1 MIKKFTTVLFFA
13 ALAYAG
19 YGQNNVGIGTN
30 TPDASAILELSNT
43 SKGLLVPRMTGAE
56 RVAIATPANG
66 LLVYDI
72 TDNCF
77 YYFKT
82 GTGWQSLCQTGG
94 VTGPTG
100 PTGAQGN
107 TGAAGATGPAGLT
120 GPTGDTGPQGQAGAT
135 GNTGP
140 AGATGATGAQ
150 GTAGLTGP
158 TGPTGAGTTGPT
170 GDTGPQGLPG
180 NTGPTGAGTTGAT
193 GAQGA
198 TGPTG
203 DTGAQGLQGNTGATG
218 AAGATG
224 ATGVQGLQGNTGAT
238 GATGAQGNTGP
249 TGDTGPQGLQG
260 IAGPTG
266 ATGTAGATGVAG
278 PTGPT
283 GPLGPASGDLS
294 GNYPGPNVVGIRGVP
309 VSATAPT
316 NNQFLVYNGTDWA
329 PNDGNGLFWRVTG
342 NSGTTPVTNFIG
354 TTDARDFVV
363 RANNTERMRVLSTGN
378 IGIGTTTP
386 IAPLEVYSTG
396 VDALYG
402 HSANVGGWL
411 GRETN
416 ISIGVP
422 IQTLNGAGVFA
433 NNPAAGYAS
442 IFSQSTGAATVA
454 SNISYSDVWIANY
467 NLVQNGSA
475 TFNPSTV
482 YGQLNVTN
490 TALGGS
496 QIAMRGFNNRGTIT
510 GNPGYSIGV
519 EGLANSQNQDGIGV
533 RGISYSNA
541 TISVGGYFEGYNYA
555 GTSYAYAYVGGR
567 TAGANYKIYGTGTV
581 NEIIPTPNHGRVTL
595 TCPESPEYWYMDY
608 GTIKLVNGRAHV
620 TLDPILKDI
629 IVVDAGNPLKVICQ
643 PGFENCKGV
652 AVINKTESGFDIVEL
667 SGGTGNGDIDY
678 QIIAKPKTNY
688 GIGRFSQAPGPGYL
702 KADAEPTAAKAANQP
717 NPNGIFTWPADH
729 IVYNYNPEN
738 YVGIGDVIPAG
749 PNAGKIK
756 LGNGKYGEA
765 VPLDKRNLAK

>member
-1 MIKKFTTVLFFA
+1 MIKKFTSVVFFA
-13 ALAYAG
+13 VLVQAG

-56 RVAIATPANG
+56 RVAIAAPANG
-66 LLVYDI
+66 LLVYDV

-77 YYFKT
+77 YYFKS
-82 GTGWQSLCQTGG
+82 GTGWQSLCQAGG

-100 PTGAQGN
+100 ATGAQGS
-107 TGAAGATGPAGLT
+107 TGA
-120 GPTGDTGPQGQAGAT
+120 TGDTGPQGTVGV
-135 GNTGP
+135 TGP
-140 AGATGATGAQ
+140 AGATG
-150 GTAGLTGP
+150 
-158 TGPTGAGTTGPT
+158 PTGAGTTGATGPT
-170 GDTGPQGLPG
+170 GDTGPQGLQGNTGPAGATGAAGTPGVTGPTGPQGLQG

-193 GAQGA
+193 GD
-198 TGPTG
+198 TGP
-203 DTGAQGLQGNTGATG
+203 QGLQGPTGATG
-218 AAGATG
+218 S
-224 ATGVQGLQGNTGAT
+224 QGLQGNTGAT
-238 GATGAQGNTGP
+238 GATGAQGTTGP
-249 TGDTGPQGLQG
+249 TGDTGPQGLQ
-260 IAGPTG
+260 
-266 ATGTAGATGVAG
+266 GTAGATGVAG

-294 GNYPGPNVVGIRGVP
+294 GNYPAPNVVGIRGVP

-342 NSGTTPVTNFIG
+342 NSGTTPATNFIG

-378 IGIGTTTP
+378 VGIGTTTP
-386 IAPLEVYSTG
+386 VAPLEVYSTG

-482 YGQLNVTN
+482 YGQLNITN

-496 QIAMRGFNNRGTIT
+496 QIAVRGFNNRGTIA
-510 GNPGYSIGV
+510 GNPGYSIGI
-519 EGLANSQNQDGIGV
+519 EGFANSQNQDGIGV
-533 RGISYSNA
+533 RGLSYSTA
-541 TISVGGYFEGYNYA
+541 TISMGGYFEGSNYA

-581 NEIIPTPNHGRVTL
+581 NEIIPTPTHGRITL

-667 SGGTGNGDIDY
+667 SGGTGSGDIDY

-688 GIGRFSQAPGPGYL
+688 GLGRFSQAPGPGYL
-702 KADAEPTAAKAANQP
+702 KAGLEPAAAKAANQP
-717 NPNGIFTWPADH
+717 NQAAVFTWPADH
-729 IVYNYNPEN
+729 IVYNYNPES

-749 PNAGKIK
+749 PHAGKIK
-756 LGNGKYGEA
+756 LGEGKYGDA